1 MGIDSEQFYNPEII
15 AILPMGFSYPG
26 TGKSGDLP
34 PRPECAE
41 QWRNSLLAL
50 MGNIQLTLV
59 IGKYAQDWHLGTN
72 RKPNLTETVKAWKE
86 YWPDM
91 LPLPHPSP
99 RNNNWLKKN
108 SWFENEVLPD
118 LKLKIAEIIS
128 SIK

>member
-1 MGIDSEQFYNPEII
+1 
-15 AILPMGFSYPG
+15 MGFSYPG